1 MKDQRF
7 IEHLVRRLS
16 WAELDENYLAQIVR
30 LARAEDICG
39 AGLKAEPAQKRDI
52 TTDTLTPDVKGSAVL
67 AARKDMT
74 LCGLGLIEIIL
85 GEYAKFDGEGS
96 CRVKLLARD
105 CDKVKKGAALAE
117 ISGPARTMIRAER
130 VMLNFLQHLSGVATL
145 ASKYVEALGDSPSKI
160 LDTRKTTPCFRTLEK
175 YAVACGGAYTHRTG
189 LFDRVMLKDNH
200 LASSGAVSGEN
211 LAAAVRKAKA
221 MNPEYAVE
229 VEVDSISQIPF
240 VLEAQADVIM
250 FDNFNLDELKEGV
263 KIVAGKAW
271 TEASGGITL
280 ETVAS
285 VGRVGVDFISSGALV
300 HQSTWIDIGMD
311 WL

>member
-105 CDKVKKGAALAE
+105 CDGVKKGAALAE
-117 ISGPARTMIRAER
+117 ISGPACTMIRAER

-145 ASKYVEALGDSPSKI
+145 AS
-160 LDTRKTTPCFRTLEK
+160 
-175 YAVACGGAYTHRTG
+175 
-189 LFDRVMLKDNH
+189 
-200 LASSGAVSGEN
+200 
-211 LAAAVRKAKA
+211 
-221 MNPEYAVE
+221 
-229 VEVDSISQIPF
+229 
-240 VLEAQADVIM
+240 
-250 FDNFNLDELKEGV
+250 
-263 KIVAGKAW
+263 
-271 TEASGGITL
+271 
-280 ETVAS
+280 
-285 VGRVGVDFISSGALV
+285 
-300 HQSTWIDIGMD
+300 
-311 WL
+311 